1 MNRLTDYE
9 IDERQPVLLVW
20 FTTVRGMDLQT
31 ADASRERERDRHGS
45 TVSGSVA
52 VPTTGWQQ
60 CHLWGL
66 YITSA
71 DSTWRVSH
79 GPASGKF
86 LLPHRWWYK
95 RMAISHSCDMSC
107 APSSSLQKNYPS
119 YEVMCFQRFLAS
131 MGGGGGCTI
140 MGEGFTVV
148 SLSPVP
154 KRWTN
159 GNESSKHSSFGIL
172 PTFSQFSAIKSQLFE
187 VRFD

>member
-1 MNRLTDYE
+1 MNRLTVYE
-9 IDERQPVLLVW
+9 IDERQPVVLVW

-31 ADASRERERDRHGS
+31 ADASRERDRVRERHGS

-86 LLPHRWWYK
+86 LLPHCWWYK
-95 RMAISHSCDMSC
+95 RKAISHSCAMLC
-107 APSSSLQKNYPS
+107 APSSSLQKNYPVN
-119 YEVMCFQRFLAS
+119 EVMCFQGVFWW
-131 MGGGGGCTI
+131 GGGAGCTI
-140 MGEGFTVV
+140 MGEGFTFV
-148 SLSPVP
+148 SQSPVP
-154 KRWTN
+154 KRCTN
-159 GNESSKHSSFGIL
+159 GNELSKHSSFGIL
-172 PTFSQFSAIKSQLFE
+172 PTFSQYLSHLKYDSIK
-187 VRFD
+187 